1 MILNLDQIINLK
13 NQLSEKFG
21 IILHLHDACGSQSF
35 SFDMP
40 VSDEIQKYI
49 SDYIQNLDGSV
60 QFSQSGMQFI
70 IK

>member
-13 NQLSEKFG
+13 NQLSENFK
-21 IILHLHDACGSQSF
+21 ITLHLHDACGSQSF

-49 SDYIQNLDGSV
+49 SDYIQNLGGNV

-70 IK
+70 VK